1 MKKFC
6 LTITIAVFLLIC
18 LNELQ
23 AQTTQTKLNQV
34 ELMKQLVG
42 TWKSEAFQD
51 SIWTGEI
58 KSFGNGL
65 DWSFKIELKGKIVR
79 EGKALIG
86 YDKKNDKLIECD
98 LYNGSPNIIL
108 YSMWFTSAN
117 KYQEVSLED
126 SSNPEKASFVL
137 KFELK
142 SPDLVIEND
151 FLNNKLINTYTVHRI
166 KK

>member
-1 MKKFC
+1 MKKIC
-6 LTITIAVFLLIC
+6 LTITIAVLLLIC
-18 LNELQ
+18 FNRIQ

-51 SIWTGEI
+51 TIWSGEC

-65 DWSFKIELKGKIVR
+65 EWSSKTELKGKIIR
-79 EGKALIG
+79 EGRALMG
-86 YDKKNDKLIECD
+86 YDKKSDKLIECD
-98 LYNGSPNIIL
+98 LSNSSPDIIL

-117 KYQEVSLED
+117 KFEGILLKDVSH
-126 SSNPEKASFVL
+126 PENALIMKYEF
-137 KFELK
+137 K
-142 SPDLVIEND
+142 SPDLFTEADLI
-151 FLNNKLINTYTVHRI
+151 NNKTVATYTFHRI

>member
-1 MKKFC
+1 MKKIC
-6 LTITIAVFLLIC
+6 LTITIAVFLLLCI
-18 LNELQ
+18 NGIQ

-51 SIWTGEI
+51 TIWSGEC

-65 DWSFKIELKGKIVR
+65 EWSSKTELKGKIIR
-79 EGKALIG
+79 EGRALMG
-86 YDKKNDKLIECD
+86 YDKKSDKLIECD
-98 LYNGSPNIIL
+98 LSNSSPDIIL

-117 KYQEVSLED
+117 KFEEILLKDVSH
-126 SSNPEKASFVL
+126 PENALIMKCEF
-137 KFELK
+137 K
-142 SPDLVIEND
+142 SPDLFTETDII
-151 FLNNKLINTYTVHRI
+151 NNKTVATYTFHRL